1 MNAMNF
7 EQARF
12 NMVEQQVRT
21 WSVLNQDVLD
31 LLFTVRREDFVPLAY
46 RNLAYADSEIPLGHG
61 AVMLAPRIEA
71 HILQALHLRRHE
83 RVLEIGAGSGYMAA
97 LLAAHASQ
105 VWSVEIRPELAQM
118 ARDNLQ
124 RAGIASVTVETG
136 DGLQGLS
143 VNAPYDAIVISGA
156 VPKIPQILLEQLKV
170 GGRLVAIV
178 GQVPV
183 MEMQRITRVGDT
195 AWSTL
200 NLLETSTAPLANAPR
215 GDVFSF

>member
-12 NMVEQQVRT
+12 NMIEQQVRT

-71 HILQALHLRRHE
+71 HILQALNLRRHE

-105 VWSVEIRPELAQM
+105 VWSIEIRPELAQM

-156 VPKIPQILLEQLKV
+156 VPKVPQILLEQLKV

-178 GQVPV
+178 GQAPV

>member
-12 NMVEQQVRT
+12 NMVEQQIRT

-31 LLFTVRREDFVPLAY
+31 LLFTVRREDFVPPAY

-71 HILQALHLRRHE
+71 HILQALNLRRHE

-105 VWSVEIRPELAQM
+105 VWSIEIRPELAQM

-178 GQVPV
+178 GKAPV
-183 MEMQRITRVGDT
+183 MEMQRIIRVGDT

-215 GDVFSF
+215 GETFSF